1 MKKMIV
7 LLLSGTMIITSFPI
21 EVSASS
27 IEKSKG
33 NITQKKD
40 VNNPIQD
47 FDNNALGLKV
57 NDSITTTLI
66 NESTQVKLLEKIL
79 HRSDE
84 IPSNNIVMI
93 QSEAEDY
100 TYRVLNGT
108 YCEIT

>member
-40 VNNPIQD
+40 VNNPI
-47 FDNNALGLKV
+47 
-57 NDSITTTLI
+57 
-66 NESTQVKLLEKIL
+66 
-79 HRSDE
+79 
-84 IPSNNIVMI
+84 
-93 QSEAEDY
+93 
-100 TYRVLNGT
+100 
-108 YCEIT
+108 